1 METEQLILS
10 LCEKEK
16 ISRKEL
22 YEKLE
27 AYLERVYTGEEMDA
41 SLKQIFSNKPS
52 VETYLAWLTI
62 MNTYL
67 EG

>member
-10 LCEKEK
+10 LCEKEG

-27 AYLERVYTGEEMDA
+27 AYLERDYTGEEMDA

-52 VETYLAWLTI
+52 VETYLAWLAI